1 MHFIS
6 TLKWTKKGKQ
16 TKKSGLYNIKFEED
30 ATAAKRLENS
40 RYFSSLIKRVTY
52 NFHCYAAQRKNIVH
66 NVYCSLVN
74 HVSRIFLF
82 PFLFHK
88 TQKNKVA
95 ITLELFASLHYQP
108 FIFSRGTGNE

>member
-1 MHFIS
+1 MHFIF

-52 NFHCYAAQRKNIVH
+52 NFHCYAAQRKNLVH
-66 NVYCSLVN
+66 SVYCSLVNHN

-95 ITLELFASLHYQP
+95 SCFASLHYQP
-108 FIFSRGTGNE
+108 FIFSRETGNE